1 MNLEWIGYLAGATHI
16 FSFLPQVVKTFRL
29 PNLSGL
35 SIWLFLL
42 MGTSALLWVAYG
54 IVYQRISLSI
64 ANSVI
69 VLLNILIIVQILR
82 WKKKIS

>member
-1 MNLEWIGYLAGATHI
+1 MNLEWIGYLAGTTHI

-42 MGTSALLWVAYG
+42 MGISALLWVAYG